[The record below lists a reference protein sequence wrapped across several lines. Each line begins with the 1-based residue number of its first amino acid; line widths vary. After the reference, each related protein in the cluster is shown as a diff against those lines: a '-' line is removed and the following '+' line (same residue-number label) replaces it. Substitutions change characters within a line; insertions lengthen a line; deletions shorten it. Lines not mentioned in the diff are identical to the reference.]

1 MFSKIQYEHT
11 NSYKLF
17 SVRNGE
23 RNRRKSTCVVAKG
36 AGQTGVESEWV
47 GTTWFRI
54 LVQKDPLCDSE
65 CVEMQLC

>member
-1 MFSKIQYEHT
+1 
-11 NSYKLF
+11 
-17 SVRNGE
+17 
-23 RNRRKSTCVVAKG
+23 VVAKG